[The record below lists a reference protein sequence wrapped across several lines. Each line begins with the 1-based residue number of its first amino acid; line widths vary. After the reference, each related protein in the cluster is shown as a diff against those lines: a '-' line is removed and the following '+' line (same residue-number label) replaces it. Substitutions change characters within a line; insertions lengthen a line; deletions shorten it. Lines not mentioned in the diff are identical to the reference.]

1 MKKLALSLFALA
13 TILLSGCSK
22 WAGDPITQTFSIK
35 GIYTELRVEDAFDV
49 TVSDTVDQVVITAG
63 DNVMPHIVVKEEG
76 KTLNIYIK
84 GWRSNRGG
92 DLTVILPYNA
102 SLTDVDL
109 SGASSFNSEFGLKG
123 VKVEVDLSGSS
134 DFICDIEADEISLDL
149 SGASDFSG
157 MVAAKELDIDL
168 SGSSDATIE
177 GTVETLD
184 LDLSGSSTIKQ
195 KIVDGRYALVTGNC
209 EGSLSGSS
217 DAYIHCDGFI
227 SVDLS
232 GASTLYYTGSA
243 RTSGSSTS
251 GSSNIVHNVLR

>member
-13 TILLSGCSK
+13 TILFSGCSK

-35 GIYTELRVEDAFDV
+35 GNYTELRVEDAFDV

-63 DNVMPHIVVKEEG
+63 DNVMPHIVVKEKD

-109 SGASSFNSEFGLKG
+109 SGASSFNSKFGLKG
-123 VKVEVDLSGSS
+123 TKVEVDLSGAS
-134 DFICDIEADEISLDL
+134 DCICDIEADEISLDL

-157 MVAAKELDIDL
+157 MVAAKELVIDL

-177 GTVETLD
+177 GTVETLE
-184 LDLSGSSTIKQ
+184 LDLSGSSTLKK
-195 KIVDGRYALVTGNC
+195 KIVDDRYALVVGNC
-209 EGSLSGSS
+209 EGGMSGSS

-243 RTSGSSTS
+243 RTTGCSTS
-251 GSSNIVHNVLR
+251 GSSNIVHDVLR